1 MPSDAP
7 AITAQGPYVTRTS
20 FRGMSLF
27 TLLCVPVRGA
37 PQIGAFGARCIRET
51 AVAGYEGSVD
61 DRSSTLPGRG
71 AVYASHLRSSAVV
84 AVQFLAIA
92 AALWVLA
99 WVVGET
105 WVILLPVALALIVCT
120 VLWPPVRWLRNKGVP
135 PAAAVL
141 LALLVALGVIGGVVA
156 AIAPAVVE
164 QSTELA
170 EQASAGVVKVRDWLG
185 GPPLNISEAQ
195 LNTAVAAIT
204 DRLNSSSAQ
213 IASGVFTGVGAAT
226 SALVTF
232 FTAVVVTFFL
242 LKDGPGFIP
251 WLRRAVGHPAAPHLA
266 AVLERMWTTLGGFIR
281 TQALVSLV
289 DAVLIGI
296 GLVILG
302 VPLAYAL
309 AVITFIGGFVPIVG
323 AFVAG
328 GLAVLVAL
336 VANGPV
342 TALIVLG
349 IILAVQQ
356 LEGNVLQPWLQSKSM
371 KLHAVLVLL
380 AVTLGASAFGVIG
393 AFLAVPVAAA
403 LAVVIRYYDEQVAE
417 RTGEGTEPEPPEP
430 AEDEPDPAGVADPK
444 KGE

>member
-1 MPSDAP
+1 MRNPADRSDRRAL
-7 AITAQGPYVTRTS
+7 T
-20 FRGMSLF
+20 
-27 TLLCVPVRGA
+27 
-37 PQIGAFGARCIRET
+37 RET
-51 AVAGYEGSVD
+51 SAAGYEGGVD
-61 DRSSTLPGRG
+61 DESGTSPSRG
-71 AVYASHLRSSAVV
+71 AVYADHLRATAVV

-92 AALWVLA
+92 AAL

-141 LALLVALGVIGGVVA
+141 LALLVAMGVIGGVVA
-156 AIAPAVVE
+156 AIAPAIVE

-170 EQASAGVVKVRDWLG
+170 EQATAGVVEVRDWLG

-195 LNTAVAAIT
+195 LNSAVAAIT

-266 AVLERMWTTLGGFIR
+266 AVLERMWATLGGFIR
-281 TQALVSLV
+281 TQALVSFV

-371 KLHAVLVLL
+371 KLHAVIVLL

-403 LAVVIRYYDEQVAE
+403 LAVVVRYYDEQVGQRA
-417 RTGEGTEPEPPEP
+417 GEKEESPP
-430 AEDEPDPAGVADPK
+430 ADDDPDPDSAGAAGQQK
-444 KGE
+444 QRE

>member
-1 MPSDAP
+1 MRVALARVRGVWSSYLPDD
-7 AITAQGPYVTRTS
+7 TARRSVTRY
-20 FRGMSLF
+20 FKL
-27 TLLCVPVRGA
+27 PW
-37 PQIGAFGARCIRET
+37 
-51 AVAGYEGSVD
+51 AGKEWGVQEKLSPRGSVY
-61 DRSSTLPGRG
+61 G
-71 AVYASHLRSSAVV
+71 AHLRSSAVV
-84 AVQFLAIA
+84 AIEFVAVA

-99 WVVGET
+99 WVVGKT

-120 VLWPPVRWLRNKGVP
+120 VLWPPVRWLRDKGVP

-141 LALLVALGVIGGVVA
+141 LVLLVAVAVIAGVVA
-156 AIAPAVVE
+156 AVAPAIVE
-164 QSTELA
+164 QSAELA
-170 EQASAGVVKVRDWLG
+170 EQATAGVVKVRDWLG
-185 GPPLNISEAQ
+185 GPPLNISEEQ
-195 LNTAVAAIT
+195 LNSAVAAIT

-226 SALVTF
+226 SALVTV
-232 FTAVVVTFFL
+232 FTAVVVTFFF
-242 LKDGPGFIP
+242 LKDGPRFIP
-251 WLRRAVGHPAAPHLA
+251 WLRRTVGRPAGPHLA
-266 AVLERMWTTLGGFIR
+266 EVFARVWATLGGFIR

-309 AVITFIGGFVPIVG
+309 AVITFIGGFIPIVG

-328 GLAVLVAL
+328 GLAVLIAL

-371 KLHAVLVLL
+371 KLHAVIVLL
-380 AVTLGASAFGVIG
+380 AVTLGASTFGVIG

-403 LAVVIRYYDEQVAE
+403 VAVMVRYYLEQVAE
-417 RTGEGTEPEPPEP
+417 QAGEKDAPEESE
-430 AEDEPDPAGVADPK
+430 AGADEDEPSTA
-444 KGE
+444 

>member
-1 MPSDAP
+1 M
-7 AITAQGPYVTRTS
+7 
-20 FRGMSLF
+20 
-27 TLLCVPVRGA
+27 
-37 PQIGAFGARCIRET
+37 E
-51 AVAGYEGSVD
+51 

-71 AVYASHLRSSAVV
+71 AVYAGHLRSSAVV

-99 WVVGET
+99 WVVGKT

-120 VLWPPVRWLRNKGVP
+120 VLWPPVRWLRDKGVP
-135 PAAAVL
+135 PAATVL
-141 LALLVALGVIGGVVA
+141 LALLVAMGVIGGVIA
-156 AIAPAVVE
+156 AIAPAIVE

-170 EQASAGVVKVRDWLG
+170 QQATAGVVKVRDWLG

-195 LNTAVAAIT
+195 LNSAVTAIT

-242 LKDGPGFIP
+242 LKDGPRFIP

-266 AVLERMWTTLGGFIR
+266 AVLERMWATLGGFIR

-328 GLAVLVAL
+328 GLAVLIAL

-371 KLHAVLVLL
+371 KLHAVIVLL
-380 AVTLGASAFGVIG
+380 AVTLGASVFGVIG

-403 LAVVIRYYDEQVAE
+403 VAVVVRYYDEQVGK
-417 RTGEGTEPEPPEP
+417 RTGEDAEPEP
-430 AEDEPDPAGVADPK
+430 AAADDDPDPAVVA
-444 KGE
+444 GEQEK